1 MKNNELARMSTK
13 RSMKVVGP
21 RDRATQIDNEWSLY
35 GQNRE
40 RKRKTRARAGKRRNP
55 GGTEKVRERIAQTL
69 KSETSRPR
77 RPVGAACDGLTVTDR
92 TVGPGY
98 GISTHEVIDAVK
110 RTAGLEGLLLDPVY
124 TGKAMAA
131 LFDLVRGGRFNAADQ
146 VVFWHTG
153 GAPALFAYRDV
164 F

>member
-1 MKNNELARMSTK
+1 M
-13 RSMKVVGP
+13 
-21 RDRATQIDNEWSLY
+21 
-35 GQNRE
+35 
-40 RKRKTRARAGKRRNP
+40 
-55 GGTEKVRERIAQTL
+55 
-69 KSETSRPR
+69 
-77 RPVGAACDGLTVTDR
+77 TDR

-98 GISTHEVIDAVK
+98 GIPTDEVIDAVK
-110 RTAGLEGLLLDPVY
+110 RTAQLEGLLLDPVY

-131 LFDLVRGGRFNAADQ
+131 LFDLVRRGRFNTGDQ